1 MKINAMLLVFCTFMA
16 ACSAEETSLHDLTE
30 DFHAWLLK
38 PNTELTHF
46 NYKDGVFKAKKT
58 ITSGGEIHYKKTG
71 NNCIAYAPH
80 RYFDKHTLKIAKAVF
95 AECQVLLTNSKH
107 RNTLDQSNNK
117 LDFGKYK
124 VSSANAFILAYA
136 KTVESFSIYQ
146 VHGFAKEKR
155 KTLQGRNAD
164 IIVSNGS
171 KKPSKATVKISE
183 CLNNQVGS
191 NVMLFGRDVFELGG
205 TKNILT
211 DMAPVNSQF
220 FHIELSRQMRERLI
234 TNSQLLKQF
243 SQCLIS

>member
-1 MKINAMLLVFCTFMA
+1 MST
-16 ACSAEETSLHDLTE
+16 CSAEGVSLYELKE
-30 DFHAWLLK
+30 DFHSWLLK

-46 NYKDGVFKAKKT
+46 DYKDGVFKAKKT
-58 ITSGGEIHYKKTG
+58 VISGGEIHYKKTG

-95 AECQVLLTNSKH
+95 ADCQVLLTNSKH
-107 RNTLDQSNNK
+107 RNSLDQTNAK

-146 VHGFAKEKR
+146 IHGFAKEKR
-155 KTLQGRNAD
+155 RTLQGRNAD
-164 IIVSNGS
+164 IIVSDGS
-171 KKPSKATVKISE
+171 KTPSKATVKVSE
-183 CLNNQVGS
+183 CLNNQLS
-191 NVMLFGRDVFELGG
+191 TAVMLYGRDVFELGG
-205 TKNILT
+205 TTNILT
-211 DMAPVNSQF
+211 SMAPVNSQF